1 MRLLDIQTAKHNKRY
16 KKTDKTMCIA
26 PELLGVRAR
35 KRSFLPDNAANVVS
49 DPTPHNRSTSES
61 RPRGASRGLL
71 PCEGK
76 RILVAPFMRSIEISV
91 FIFYNFRNCSI
102 IETKIVVVK
111 A

>member
-35 KRSFLPDNAANVVS
+35 KRSFLPDNAAKVVS

-61 RPRGASRGLL
+61 RPRGLL
-71 PCEGK
+71 PCEGR